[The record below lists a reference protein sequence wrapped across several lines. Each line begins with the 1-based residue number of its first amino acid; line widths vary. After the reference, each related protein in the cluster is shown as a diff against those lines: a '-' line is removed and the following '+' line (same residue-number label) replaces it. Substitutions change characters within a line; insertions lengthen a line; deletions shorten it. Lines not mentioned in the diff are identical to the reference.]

1 MSRLLASC
9 EQLATVQRL
18 DELELEQA
26 RAAKT
31 KADAVVE
38 QQSRTV
44 GALQAR
50 VEQARRLAESQMTS
64 GAGVGAMRQLADY
77 ANWQAR
83 ALQRWE
89 AELSKARDAAEQARA
104 HLMRCFERLSV
115 IERLRE
121 RRMRE
126 LELERARMEQNTL
139 DDYGTIAVT
148 RRR

>member
-18 DELELEQA
+18 DELGLEQA
-26 RAAKT
+26 RVAKS

-38 QQSRTV
+38 QHSRTV
-44 GALQAR
+44 GAFQDR
-50 VEQARRLAESQMTS
+50 VEQARKVTQSHMTS
-64 GAGVGAMRQLADY
+64 GVAVGVMRQLADY
-77 ANWQAR
+77 AHWQSR
-83 ALQRWE
+83 ALQECQGQLR
-89 AELSKARDAAEQARA
+89 KAQDSAEQARA

-115 IERLRE
+115 IERLHE

-126 LELERARMEQNTL
+126 LKVERARMEQKVL

-148 RRR
+148 RRT